1 MDKQKELANN
11 PIVGVLAITMA
22 MAGLTVVWLLIV
34 GLVSL
39 IFTGDTHVLSLNN
52 FLNGILFALSSH
64 N

>member
-52 FLNGILFALSSH
+52 F
-64 N
+64 